1 MRNRTLSAITALFLL
16 SFNLNAQQVIS
27 GKSAPRTFQL
37 EASYERGLP
46 PNLFADL
53 QFTDEN
59 GNGIVEANEKAELL
73 LTLKN
78 RGKGTAQGLI
88 IEIYNASMMD
98 RELKIGKAPIIHY
111 LIPEQSIDIKI
122 PIEAGFN
129 IRSAEHKIKIN
140 VLEHFGYDMDPAYL
154 VMNTLEYQAPEIALS
169 GYEVVDYGEGTAAI
183 IQDGQIQAGELV
195 KLKVF
200 IQNIGQ
206 NRAENVRYN
215 VYSKDQ
221 NLFIDGNSG
230 FFEYMD
236 IGEVKSF
243 WVTVS
248 PNKRIDETRNLPIY
262 LDVKVDKDLGN
273 LLAKNLEIGLNQQ
286 PPEAQVLSVKA
297 DMAKLQKQVARFE
310 YTSNKFTAN
319 IGKTVNIRQVPLTNS
334 RRNNAVAVVFGIEK
348 YDDLPPAP
356 YAEND
361 AKIIEEYFKNML
373 GIDKVV
379 TYTSAQSRG
388 LIFDDVFNPD
398 YGELQ
403 KSVVRGQTD
412 LFVFYSGHG
421 VPSKSGEQ
429 VYLFPSDGKIA
440 RLEVQGYDL
449 NKFYENLEKLGAKSV
464 TVFLDACFSGA
475 SRTSEKVETENL
487 VAMKGIRVRPKLRQ
501 PWQSHPNFSVITSS
515 SMEETSL
522 ALDASQTG
530 LFTYYVC
537 AGLKGEA
544 DLDGNAEVTF
554 GELYQ
559 YVKKEVMNTSKK
571 ISGLQ
576 TPEFHGNA
584 DKVLVKF

>member
-1 MRNRTLSAITALFLL
+1 M
-16 SFNLNAQQVIS
+16 AQ
-27 GKSAPRTFQL
+27 
-37 EASYERGLP
+37 
-46 PNLFADL
+46 
-53 QFTDEN
+53 
-59 GNGIVEANEKAELL
+59 EL
-73 LTLKN
+73 K
-78 RGKGTAQGLI
+78 
-88 IEIYNASMMD
+88 IEILDESVKD
-98 RELKIGKAPIIHY
+98 KELKIGSAPLIHY
-111 LIPEQSIDIKI
+111 LTPEQSIDIQI

-140 VLEHFGYDMDPAYL
+140 VLEHFSYDMDPAYL
-154 VMNTLEYQAPEIALS
+154 VMNTLKYQAPEIAFS

-183 IQDGQIQAGELV
+183 QQDGQIQAGEQV
-195 KLKVF
+195 KLKVY
-200 IQNIGQ
+200 IQNVGQ
-206 NRAENVRYN
+206 NRAENIRYK
-215 VYSKDQ
+215 VYSGDR
-221 NLFIDGNSG
+221 NLFIDGGSG
-230 FFEYMD
+230 SFDQMD
-236 IGEVKSF
+236 IGEVKNF

-248 PNKRIDETRNLPIY
+248 PNKRIDESKNLPIY
-262 LDVKVDKDLGN
+262 MDVTVDKNLGN
-273 LLAKNLEIGLNQQ
+273 LTAENLEIALNQQ
-286 PPEAQVLSVKA
+286 PPEAQTLAVKA

-319 IGKTVNIRQVPLTNS
+319 IGKTVNIRQVPVANT
-334 RRNNAVAVVFGIEK
+334 RMDNAVAVVFGIEN

-373 GIDKVV
+373 GIEKVV
-379 TYTSAQSRG
+379 TYNSAQSRG

-403 KSVVRGQTD
+403 KAVVRGETD

-421 VPSKSGEQ
+421 IPSKTGDQ
-429 VYLFPSDGKIA
+429 VYLFPSDGKVA
-440 RLEVQGYDL
+440 RLELQGYDL
-449 NKFYENLEKLGAKSV
+449 SKFYENLEKLGAKSV

-475 SRTSEKVETENL
+475 SRTSEKLETENL
-487 VAMKGIRVRPKLRQ
+487 VAMKGIRVKPKLRQ
-501 PWQSHPNFSVITSS
+501 PWKNQPDFSVITSS

-530 LFTYYVC
+530 LFTYYIC

-544 DLDGNAEVTF
+544 DLNANKEITF

-584 DKVLVKF
+584 DKVLVTF